1 MRVLLTGGA
10 GYIGAHTAVA
20 LLDAGHEVLIVDD
33 FSASSAEAVRRIERI
48 TGATVPALAA
58 DARDEAAVLAFV
70 REHAPVDAVIHF
82 AGLKA
87 VGESMAQPV
96 RYYEVNIG
104 SAVAILRVMA
114 EAGIRT
120 IVFSSSATVYGD
132 PGPED
137 LPLTETSPTGI
148 DLANPYAKT
157 KRMIEEIL
165 HDAAAADPGLRAVTL
180 RYFNPV
186 GAHPS
191 GLIGEDPVG
200 IPNNLMPVL
209 ARVAIGALPGVSIYG
224 DDYDTPDGTGLR
236 DYIHVTDL
244 AAGHLAS
251 LERAREGYAV
261 FNLGTGKP
269 VSVIQLIEAFRAAS
283 GHPIPAT
290 VAPRRAGDVTAL
302 YANPSKAEREL
313 DWTATRT
320 IEQACAEYWHW
331 QERNPDGYRG

>member
-1 MRVLLTGGA
+1 
-10 GYIGAHTAVA
+10 
-20 LLDAGHEVLIVDD
+20 
-33 FSASSAEAVRRIERI
+33 
-48 TGATVPALAA
+48 
-58 DARDEAAVLAFV
+58 
-70 REHAPVDAVIHF
+70 
-82 AGLKA
+82 
-87 VGESMAQPV
+87 
-96 RYYEVNIG
+96 
-104 SAVAILRVMA
+104 
-114 EAGIRT
+114 
-120 IVFSSSATVYGD
+120 
-132 PGPED
+132 
-137 LPLTETSPTGI
+137 PLTETSPTGI